1 MSNDI
6 KINVK
11 ADADLGGI
19 NSALAEA
26 AKSAEVLS
34 KSMSGGVL
42 NIDTDK
48 FTQQINQTTAA
59 LKVLH
64 EKIQEKKQ
72 LGIST
77 DTAEAQLKEFTQKK
91 SDATRVLIGSQ
102 PGSGGKT
109 PLEQSHQREQRE
121 IEKTQQAAK
130 KLYREISTAEADAL
144 NRSKHNLDTGRSP
157 YAAYS
162 KHHASFADLMQDGT
176 PGAREATKR
185 VMQNAGLHEAGVRP
199 KAGATL
205 QYGGKLAGAAIG
217 MAGGMVAGGAGG
229 DGMATAGS
237 ALGGMVGSVFGPVG
251 SMIGGALGG
260 LAGGVVGG
268 GLGDAKDEA
277 IGITDLR
284 HSLGATTTDFTLLRE
299 AARAAASGMGMTSI
313 ESTRL
318 AKQFSHNANTQNKDA
333 GSLAAEIHLA
343 SGLSRSLGLD
353 PSQGVEAMSTL
364 RNTRVTTDEAGS
376 RKMAMTI
383 ADAISKG
390 GMSSKGDEVLSA
402 IANFA
407 QATARSSL
415 QTPNVTGY
423 ADYMSRMV
431 SMKTPGLDVQGSAS
445 LLGKADAGIRSHSDL
460 ASEVFKL
467 GAFTKAFGNNFTA
480 PDMDLYTS
488 QGAFGTAEGV
498 ADELLADKTITPE
511 RRQSALD
518 VKNSKSAKRPI
529 QDIMMDQLGT
539 IAPRGSAL
547 YEQAGAHL
555 FGMEHN
561 EFRKYQQT
569 YNNTEGGSAGMKSQ
583 LDAMGINTGKLDSK
597 KFMHMGALL
606 GSNKDELKAEGEKL
620 ISGNGYSKGLNETQK
635 KELQSLIDNG
645 SEGDLKKKVIQL
657 QEGRELTDIGTATRD
672 NTAEIKQKIIDLS
685 SALLPAVNS
694 VRDAIL
700 LGNSSSPEKLAAA
713 QKEWEL
719 ESRNKGIENEA
730 NQKFPSGGWAGDEN
744 YDKRRDFIAKKKKE
758 ASDAYDAQHA
768 PKLADV
774 KTDDDGR
781 PRSIISGGGHIATG
795 KIYRPGTPNDA
806 KQDMLENG
814 QALSGAMGVK
824 LSDEEEAQ
832 LRAVSG
838 GDSKKE
844 KFLRTLLQIENRGK
858 GKADN
863 YAVSKA
869 GAKGAF
875 QFMPK
880 TAEGYKGKAGL
891 SSYDLSSFSDSAKLA
906 GAYYDDISSRYRGD
920 EAKMLADYN
929 GGPKMAKNAGATGN
943 AENDHYVRMGK
954 GLLADS
960 AADKVPARDV
970 AMIKASAQQEPA
982 HDSQTVTI
990 IVKSAE
996 NKFAPE
1002 KVKVSIAAR
1011 SRATG
1016 VMSGVM

>member
-48 FTQQINQTTAA
+48 FNQQINQTTAA
-59 LKVLH
+59 LKILH

-72 LGIST
+72 IGIST
-77 DTAEAQLKEFTQKK
+77 DVAEAQLKELTQKK
-91 SDATRVLIGSQ
+91 SDATKMLIGSQ
-102 PGSGGKT
+102 PGSGGRT

-130 KLYREISTAEADAL
+130 KLYKEISTAEADAI

-162 KHHASFADLMQDGT
+162 KHHASFADLMQDGS

-185 VMQNAGLHEAGVRP
+185 IMQNAGLHEAGARP
-199 KAGATL
+199 KGGMSS

-237 ALGGMVGSVFGPVG
+237 ALGGMVGSIFGPVG

-318 AKQFSHNANTQNKDA
+318 AKQFSHNANTQSKDA
-333 GSLAAEIHLA
+333 GSLAAEIRLA
-343 SGLSRSLGLD
+343 SGFSRSLGLD
-353 PSQGVEAMSTL
+353 PSQGVETMSTL
-364 RNTRVTTDEAGS
+364 RNTRATTDEAGS

-383 ADAISKG
+383 AEAIAKG

-407 QATARSSL
+407 QSTARASL

-431 SMKTPGLDVQGSAS
+431 GMKTPGLDVQGSAS

-480 PDMDLYTS
+480 PDMDLYTA

-498 ADELLADKTITPE
+498 ATEIANDKTATPE
-511 RRQSALD
+511 RRKSAQD
-518 VKNSKSAKRPI
+518 VLNSRNAKRPI

-569 YNNTEGGSAGMKSQ
+569 YNTGGGSVGMRAQ
-583 LDAMGINTGKLDSK
+583 LDAMGVNTAKLDPA

-620 ISGNGYSKGLNETQK
+620 ISGNGYSKGLDK
-635 KELQSLIDNG
+635 KQSDDLRKLIDSG
-645 SEGDLKKKVIQL
+645 GEDELRKKVIQL
-657 QEGRELTDIGTATRD
+657 QEGRELTDIGTATRN
-672 NTAEIKQKIIDLS
+672 NTADIKQQIINLS
-685 SALLPAVNS
+685 SALLPAVNG

-700 LGNSSSPEKLAAA
+700 LGSNSSPEKLAAA
-713 QKEWEL
+713 QKGWEL
-719 ESRNKGIENEA
+719 DSRYKEIENEA
-730 NQKFPSGGWAGDEN
+730 DQKFPSGTGFGGRDSR
-744 YDKRRDFIAKKKKE
+744 KRIDFIAKKKKE

-774 KTDDDGR
+774 RTDEAGR
-781 PRSIISGGGHIATG
+781 PVSIISEGGRVATG
-795 KIYRPGTPNDA
+795 KIYRPGTPDDTSR
-806 KQDMLENG
+806 DMLENG

-838 GDSKKE
+838 GNRKKE
-844 KFLRTLLQIENRGK
+844 KFLRTLLQIENRGR
-858 GKADN
+858 GKVDN

-869 GAKGAF
+869 GARGAF
-875 QFMPK
+875 QFMPE
-880 TAEGYKGKAGL
+880 TAEGYKSKAGL
-891 SSYDLSSFSDSAKLA
+891 SSYDLTSFSDSAKLA
-906 GAYYDDISSRYRGD
+906 GAYYDDMSVRYSGD
-920 EAKMLADYN
+920 EAKMLSDYN
-929 GGPKMAKNAGATGN
+929 GGPRLAKKAGATGN

-954 GLLADS
+954 SLLGNDT
-960 AADKVPARDV
+960 DGQIPARN
-970 AMIKASAQQEPA
+970 AALIKASAHQGM
-982 HDSQTVTI
+982 DSVTQTITI
-990 IVKSAE
+990 VVKSAE

-1002 KVKVSIAAR
+1002 KVKVSIPVR
-1011 SRATG
+1011 SRAAG
-1016 VMSGVM
+1016 LMSGVM

>member
-19 NSALAEA
+19 SAAMDKINQKAADLQETLGKTATIDVDNTQALSKIKEVGQADEEAKRRVSGVPASSTTERPEELSNKRQQQQIKALTEELRKHVNLKRELNEVDLKAYSNATRRMANSGSALGAYAAAAGDDPQKLAELSPA
-26 AKSAEVLS
+26 ASRHALAS
-34 KSMSGGVL
+34 SGM
-42 NIDTDK
+42 IDPNK
-48 FTQQINQTTAA
+48 
-59 LKVLH
+59 
-64 EKIQEKKQ
+64 
-72 LGIST
+72 
-77 DTAEAQLKEFTQKK
+77 
-91 SDATRVLIGSQ
+91 
-102 PGSGGKT
+102 
-109 PLEQSHQREQRE
+109 
-121 IEKTQQAAK
+121 AK
-130 KLYREISTAEADAL
+130 
-144 NRSKHNLDTGRSP
+144 TGRTS
-157 YAAYS
+157 S
-162 KHHASFADLMQDGT
+162 QS
-176 PGAREATKR
+176 
-185 VMQNAGLHEAGVRP
+185 
-199 KAGATL
+199 

-237 ALGGMVGSVFGPVG
+237 ALGGMVGSMFGPVG

-318 AKQFSHNANTQNKDA
+318 AKQFSHNANTQGKDA
-333 GSLAAEIHLA
+333 GTLAAEIRLA
-343 SGLSRSLGLD
+343 SGFSRSLGLD
-353 PSQGVEAMSTL
+353 PSQGVETMSAL
-364 RNTRVTTDEAGS
+364 RNTRATTDEAGS

-383 ADAISKG
+383 AEAIAKG

-407 QATARSSL
+407 QSTARASL

-431 SMKTPGLDVQGSAS
+431 GMKTPGLDVQGSAS

-498 ADELLADKTITPE
+498 ADELLADKTITQE
-511 RRQSALD
+511 RRKSALD
-518 VKNSKSAKRPI
+518 VKNSKNAKRPI

-569 YNNTEGGSAGMKSQ
+569 YNTEGGSVGMKSR
-583 LDAMGINTGKLDSK
+583 LDAMGVNTTKLDPA

-606 GSNKDELKAEGEKL
+606 GSNKGELKAEAEKL
-620 ISGNGYSKGLNETQK
+620 ISGNGYSKGLDDKQK
-635 KELQSLIDNG
+635 GDLRKLIDAG
-645 SEGDLKKKVIQL
+645 GEDELRKKVIQL
-657 QEGRELTDIGTATRD
+657 QEGRELTDIGTATRN
-672 NTAEIKQKIIDLS
+672 NTADIKQKIIDLS

-713 QKEWEL
+713 QKGWEL
-719 ESRNKGIENEA
+719 DSRNNEIENEA
-730 NQKFPSGGWAGDEN
+730 AQKFPSGGWKGDEN
-744 YDKRRDFIAKKKKE
+744 YYKRHDFIAKRKKE
-758 ASDAYDAQHA
+758 ESDKYDAAHA
-768 PKLADV
+768 PKPSDV

-781 PRSIISGGGHIATG
+781 PISIISEGGRVATG
-795 KIYRPGTPNDA
+795 KIYRPGSPDDA
-806 KQDMLENG
+806 KQDFQQVG
-814 QALSGAMGVK
+814 QALSGAIGVK

-838 GDSKKE
+838 GNRKKE
-844 KFLRTLLQIENRGK
+844 QFLRTLLQIENRGK
-858 GKADN
+858 GKVDN
-863 YAVSKA
+863 HAVSKA

-875 QFMPK
+875 QFMPE

-891 SSYDLSSFSDSAKLA
+891 SSYDLSSFSDSARLA
-906 GAYYDDISSRYRGD
+906 GAYYDDMNVRYSGD
-920 EAKMLADYN
+920 EAKMLSDYN
-929 GGPKMAKNAGATGN
+929 GGPRLAKNAGATGN
-943 AENDHYVRMGK
+943 AENDNYVRMGK
-954 GLLADS
+954 SLLGDT
-960 AADKVPARDV
+960 AADQVPARNAALV
-970 AMIKASAQQEPA
+970 KASAHQGS
-982 HDSQTVTI
+982 DTQTVTI

-1002 KVKVSIAAR
+1002 KVKVSIPAR
-1011 SRATG
+1011 SRTIGTAQT
-1016 VMSGVM
+1016 VM